1 MQEFIEN
8 FHGILEDTQIS
19 ELNQQTNFKNLNEWD
34 SMMAL
39 MLIAMVDEKYN
50 KQINGT
56 DIKESKTLEDLY
68 NLIKSK

>member
-1 MQEFIEN
+1 MQKFIEN
-8 FHGILEDTQIS
+8 FHEILEDTQIS
-19 ELNQQTNFKNLNEWD
+19 ELNQQTNFKKLDEWD

-56 DIKESKTLEDLY
+56 DIKESNTLEDLY
-68 NLIKSK
+68 NLINSK